1 MKLIETPHVE
11 ITVEAHHLGIA
22 LLAIAL
28 LGGLVWRHKR
38 HQVN

>member
-11 ITVEAHHLGIA
+11 VTVEPHP
-22 LLAIAL
+22 LAIAL
-28 LGGLVWRHKR
+28 LVAGVVGTLVWRHKR